1 MKSQHSLNSWRKKK
15 RDSKTHFFFFFCQFY
30 SWDFNL
36 LQCRLSKI
44 SLIRVPITSNY
55 PDKTRLDHEASIA
68 SLLLATNLLSHLILW
83 SDSTVSPAFMKP
95 QTPFLSIW
103 QESFLQP
110 FVYYKFTCTCFATAG
125 GRSGRNEVR
134 SQATDS
140 SALLWIREYLSP
152 RVSPCPYS
160 LQTRL
165 DLNLEL
171 PARGHISQRTMQGT
185 NKTNTGLRPHSMK
198 KPELEPRGG
207 KQARSCPQPLFLGS
221 LPGALIAADAAALG
235 IPTLGTFHFALSSD
249 HKCGWDLG
257 KQYHLSLESS
267 IARIIS
273 ILRWCLFWGACQ
285 EFTWVIFTARLCC
298 KAKQPEIQEV
308 QWEASWPLTMGRNS
322 AHREAGHL
330 ASLPWHTVVAPSG
343 VSLGAPG
350 VFGYFSLLRPQAHI
364 YLLERGRKSRTHRAK
379 RNSNGQ
385 SPAARRGFGA

>member
-55 PDKTRLDHEASIA
+55 PDKTRLDHETSIA

-140 SALLWIREYLSP
+140 SALL
-152 RVSPCPYS
+152 
-160 LQTRL
+160 
-165 DLNLEL
+165 
-171 PARGHISQRTMQGT
+171 
-185 NKTNTGLRPHSMK
+185 
-198 KPELEPRGG
+198 
-207 KQARSCPQPLFLGS
+207 
-221 LPGALIAADAAALG
+221 
-235 IPTLGTFHFALSSD
+235 
-249 HKCGWDLG
+249 
-257 KQYHLSLESS
+257 
-267 IARIIS
+267 
-273 ILRWCLFWGACQ
+273 
-285 EFTWVIFTARLCC
+285 
-298 KAKQPEIQEV
+298 
-308 QWEASWPLTMGRNS
+308 
-322 AHREAGHL
+322 
-330 ASLPWHTVVAPSG
+330 
-343 VSLGAPG
+343 
-350 VFGYFSLLRPQAHI
+350 
-364 YLLERGRKSRTHRAK
+364 
-379 RNSNGQ
+379 
-385 SPAARRGFGA
+385 